1 MMRMKRLLCALL
13 ISLCLCSP
21 ALALSDETL
30 RTAFWLSSLSSLGQV
45 GQQSHDGTREIN
57 PALSGLFGDD
67 PSFGEVAGLNLAYGY
82 VCERLYQDNP
92 QLARWLWGLGTAM
105 AVYWI
110 ARDASDG
117 VHGPDR
123 TVWVTFKVF
132 EW

>member
-1 MMRMKRLLCALL
+1 MLRRCFCALL
-13 ISLCLCSP
+13 ISLCLVTP

-57 PALSGLFGDD
+57 PALSGLFGDN
-67 PSFGEVAGLNLAYGY
+67 PSFGEVAGLNLAYRY
-82 VCERLYQDNP
+82 VCERIYQDNP

-110 ARDASDG
+110 CYDSGHGID
-117 VHGPDR
+117 GPDK
-123 TVWVTFKVF
+123 TVWVTFTIAR
-132 EW
+132 W

>member
-1 MMRMKRLLCALL
+1 MKRLLCALL

-57 PALSGLFGDD
+57 PALSGLFGDN
-67 PSFGEVAGLNLAYGY
+67 PSFGEVAGLNLAYGILA
-82 VCERLYQDNP
+82 ERIYQGNP

-117 VHGPDR
+117 VDR
-123 TVWVTFKVF
+123 RPSTATSAG
-132 EW
+132 

>member
-1 MMRMKRLLCALL
+1 MKRLLCALL
-13 ISLCLCSP
+13 ISLCLATP

-45 GQQSHDGTREIN
+45 GQQSHDGVREIN
-57 PALSGLFGDD
+57 PALSGLFGDH
-67 PSFGEVAGLNLAYGY
+67 PSFGEVAVLNLAYGILT
-82 VCERLYQDNP
+82 ERIYQDNP

-117 VHGPDR
+117 VNGPDK
-123 TVWVTFKVF
+123 TVWVTFTVAR
-132 EW
+132 W

>member
-1 MMRMKRLLCALL
+1 MKRLLLALL

-57 PALSGLFGDD
+57 PALSGLFGDN
-67 PSFGEVAGLNLAYGY
+67 PSFGEVAGLNLAYGILA
-82 VCERLYQDNP
+82 EKLYQDNP
-92 QLARWLWGLGTAM
+92 ALARVLWGLGTAM

>member
-1 MMRMKRLLCALL
+1 MTRMKRLLCALL
-13 ISLCLCSP
+13 ISLCLVTP

-57 PALSGLFGDD
+57 PALSGLFGDN
-67 PSFGEVAGLNLAYGY
+67 PSFGEVAGLNLAYRY
-82 VCERLYQDNP
+82 VCERIYQDNP

-110 ARDASDG
+110 CYDSGHGID
-117 VHGPDR
+117 GPDK
-123 TVWVTFKVF
+123 TVWVTFTIAR
-132 EW
+132 W